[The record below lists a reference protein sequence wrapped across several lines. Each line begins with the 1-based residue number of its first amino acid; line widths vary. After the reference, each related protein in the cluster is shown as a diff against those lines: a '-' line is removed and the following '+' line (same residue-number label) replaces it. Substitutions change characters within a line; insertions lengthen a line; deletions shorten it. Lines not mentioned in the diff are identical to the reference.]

1 MERLM
6 ANNLK
11 WFLKLFKPYKGI
23 LIFAFLGAVLEGVA
37 YSGLSFVLKNLID
50 RVLVDKN
57 LTLLWVSVGLLLFF
71 GLLKQVGFLLSEL
84 LYRFAVSK
92 ITARLRVRLYS
103 KITSIGLEDF
113 QKYPQGEWLGRIT
126 NDIRSFKDYSE
137 GFGIKVI
144 REFFTALF
152 LIGVLLYFDWQLF
165 LVFALIVPF
174 FGKAFKYFGSKR
186 KKYSLF
192 YQEVFAEF
200 IGFIS
205 NLLENFENIK
215 FLNRFFLNKIAR
227 KKVRKLFKAEFKQS
241 LYSAGYLSAVE
252 MLGYLFAAAVFLYGG
267 YMVAQGELTAG
278 TFISFIGTLFLLYNS
293 LQALQ
298 RNALNYKA
306 LEPVI
311 TRIREVLEKIPTE
324 RGGKETFKGLN
335 KTITA
340 LNVVYPKEDPI
351 LRSVNFQ
358 IPKGS
363 KVFVKGASGGG
374 KSTLLK
380 VVSSLYL
387 SYGGS
392 LKYDKTELR
401 DFLLPTFRRK
411 VFYISQRSAIFNDTV
426 RNNLLLAKPSAAEE
440 ELRRALELAEAS
452 FVFDLPKGLDTPI
465 GGGGVELSGGQRQ
478 RIALARLFLTDPEVA
493 FLDEATS
500 ALDPETEERVLRN
513 ILSHLRDRTLFFVSH
528 RPHLEGYFDLTLEV
542 ENGKVSLKRK
552 GKNG

>member
-6 ANNLK
+6 GDNLR
-11 WFLKLFKPYKGI
+11 WFLKLFRPYKG
-23 LIFAFLGAVLEGVA
+23 LLLFAFLGAVLEGVA

-57 LTLLWVSVGLLLFF
+57 LSLLWASVGLLLAF
-71 GLLKQVGFLLSEL
+71 GVLKQLGFLLSEL
-84 LYRFAVSK
+84 LYRYAVSK
-92 ITARLRVRLYS
+92 IVARLRVRLYS
-103 KITSIGLEDF
+103 KLTSIGLEEF
-113 QKYPQGEWLGRIT
+113 QRYPQGEWLGRIT
-126 NDIRSFKDYSE
+126 NDLRSFKDYSE
-137 GFGIKVI
+137 GFGIKVL

-152 LIGVLLYFDWQLF
+152 LVGVLLYFDWQLF
-165 LVFALIVPF
+165 LAFALIVPF
-174 FGKAFKYFGSKR
+174 LGKAFKYFGSKR

-227 KKVRKLFKAEFKQS
+227 KKVKKLFKAEFKQA

-252 MLGYLFAAAVFLYGG
+252 LLGYLFAAAVFLYGG
-267 YMVAQGELTAG
+267 YRVVEGELTAG

-311 TRIREVLEKIPTE
+311 TRIREVLEFIPPE
-324 RGGKETFKGLN
+324 RGGDKPFGGLEE
-335 KTITA
+335 KITA
-340 LNVVYPKEDPI
+340 LNVVYPKDKPI
-351 LRSVNFQ
+351 LRSVNFE

-380 VVSSLYL
+380 VLSSLYL

-401 DFLLPTFRRK
+401 DFLLTSFRRK

-426 RNNLLLAKPSAAEE
+426 RNNLLLAKPNSTEG
-440 ELRRALELAEAS
+440 ELRRALELAEAF
-452 FVFDLPKGLDTPI
+452 FVFDLPEGLNTKL
-465 GGGGVELSGGQRQ
+465 GGGGVELSGGQKQ
-478 RIALARLFLTDPEVA
+478 RIALARLFLTRPEVT

-500 ALDPETEERVLRN
+500 ALDPGTESRVLKN
-513 ILSHLRDRTLFFVSH
+513 VFSHLRDKTLFFVSH
-528 RPHLEGYFDLTLEV
+528 RPQLAKHFDLLLEV
-542 ENGKVSLKRK
+542 ESGEVTLKKVGENG
-552 GKNG
+552 